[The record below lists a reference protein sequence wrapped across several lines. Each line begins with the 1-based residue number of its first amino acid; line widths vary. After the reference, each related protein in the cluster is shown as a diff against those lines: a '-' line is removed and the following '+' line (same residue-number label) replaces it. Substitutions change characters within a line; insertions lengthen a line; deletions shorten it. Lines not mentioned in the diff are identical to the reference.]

1 MAINNIVLLLSF
13 SFLIVA
19 FILAFVRLLL
29 GQGIYNRIAAMDLIA
44 SIVIGFVLVYA
55 VFIQMGLYIDVAVI
69 ISLVAFLGT
78 VAVSIYLKNNTNKND
93 GDNH

>member
-1 MAINNIVLLLSF
+1 MLYEVITSF